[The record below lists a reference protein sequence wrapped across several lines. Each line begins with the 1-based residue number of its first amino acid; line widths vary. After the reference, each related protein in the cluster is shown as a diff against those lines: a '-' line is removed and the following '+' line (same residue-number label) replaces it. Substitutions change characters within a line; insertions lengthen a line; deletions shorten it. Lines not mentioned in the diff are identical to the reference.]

1 MALEDGCFIL
11 IDVYVNVCTKIYYY
25 YYERDQEMPKGKKYQ
40 YRKF

>member
-1 MALEDGCFIL
+1 MNGLRRWL
-11 IDVYVNVCTKIYYY
+11 LLTDVYVNVCTKI